1 MHIMDLVCI
10 KSNLPS
16 INSSRT
22 GVYTACMTK
31 DKIYKILAQR
41 GIPDDLIFQ
50 DDEGSY
56 RSYYIH
62 STLFVTID
70 EYRGSK
76 IEEILK

>member
-56 RSYYIH
+56 RSYH
-62 STLFVTID
+62 WNESLFVTID
-70 EYRGSK
+70 EYRDIK
-76 IEEILK
+76 INELLK